1 MAAGSILVAS
11 KQSITLP
18 FFPVKR
24 KLHKSR
30 RRIPSDLQ
38 RTECASA
45 CQKSPL
51 DFFDSLQCA
60 LWKSTGR
67 IYIGTTENRRS
78 FSV

>member
-1 MAAGSILVAS
+1 MAAGSILVEA
-11 KQSITLP
+11 KYNFAL
-18 FFPVKR
+18 FPVMR

-45 CQKSPL
+45 CHKSPL
-51 DFFDSLQCA
+51 DFCDSLQCA
-60 LWKSTGR
+60 LWESTGR
-67 IYIGTTENRRS
+67 ILYVGTAENRRS